1 MAVTPREGT
10 RLGHEFDEV
19 IDAFR
24 RAERRLRDTLLGDGV
39 YASGAVRGAEARD
52 SVGKDLR
59 QLRTSFDAA
68 AQLVDDAERER
79 LDAALKREAQLA
91 ARRAARRAKKPSS

>member
-1 MAVTPREGT
+1 M
-10 RLGHEFDEV
+10 GHDFDEV
-19 IDAFR
+19 VDAYR

-39 YASGAVRGAEARD
+39 YSSGAVRGAEARS

-59 QLRTSFDAA
+59 RLRTSFDLAVR
-68 AQLVDDAERER
+68 LVEDAERER
-79 LDAALKREAQLA
+79 LDAALKRQARLAAQRE

>member
-1 MAVTPREGT
+1 ME
-10 RLGHEFDEV
+10 HEFDEV
-19 IDAFR
+19 IVAFR

-39 YASGAVRGAEARD
+39 YSSGAVRGAEARD

-59 QLRTSFDAA
+59 QLRASFDAA
-68 AQLVDDAERER
+68 AQLVEDAQRER

-91 ARRAARRAKKPSS
+91 ARRAARRAKKASS

>member
-1 MAVTPREGT
+1 
-10 RLGHEFDEV
+10 V

-24 RAERRLRDTLLGDGV
+24 RAERRLRATILGDGV

-68 AQLVDDAERER
+68 AQLVENAERER

-91 ARRAARRAKKPSS
+91 ARRAARCAKKPSS